1 MEQYCIHAVPD
12 APEVRLIYIKGM
24 HSVNSWRSEVNLS
37 QCKINLFVE
46 GHSYIIINGKS
57 HVANAG
63 DILLYR
69 PHDIHYGDI
78 PYEQMIEYFELL
90 FEPAALACLTGGD
103 ALVRLFA
110 ERVPEQQPIVLLR
123 PDAERLKSLNES
135 FYRLLNCL
143 RKNPAHGNLMALSM
157 LLEILCAIHACREYA
172 APLQSAS
179 FYPTPLMA
187 ALDYINGHFQES
199 ITNATIS
206 GVAAVSPSYL
216 NRLFRKYLHCTP
228 HAYLLSRRMA
238 YARQLPC
245 PGCFRYGNMLYGR
258 ISGQCLLCGNFQT
271 HHGAYPFALSAK
283 QFRKRQ
289 KLICIPQRRRTR
301 HSVDAAFF
309 CKFFWLFPNSHFPQA
324 VIALLVPEVASHGKK
339 HRPFLVKEPEMQ
351 CVCAGGQI
359 PGAQADSF
367 LHGLAVHPAAIVRAF
382 PVQPEFVAVL
392 VSGDDARFIK
402 VICGRESP
410 VADVQGEHRVGSAA

>member
-1 MEQYCIHAVPD
+1 MEQYCIQAVPD

-110 ERVPEQQPIVLLR
+110 ERVSEQQPIVLLR

-143 RKNPAHGNLMALSM
+143 RENPAHGNLMALSM

-179 FYPTPLMA
+179 LYYRVVVIRDPLQGLCYTVRDAVDWSVPPTTRWFMKGSNHSPL
-187 ALDYINGHFQES
+187 HF
-199 ITNATIS
+199 
-206 GVAAVSPSYL
+206 
-216 NRLFRKYLHCTP
+216 C
-228 HAYLLSRRMA
+228 
-238 YARQLPC
+238 
-245 PGCFRYGNMLYGR
+245 
-258 ISGQCLLCGNFQT
+258 
-271 HHGAYPFALSAK
+271 
-283 QFRKRQ
+283 
-289 KLICIPQRRRTR
+289 
-301 HSVDAAFF
+301 
-309 CKFFWLFPNSHFPQA
+309 
-324 VIALLVPEVASHGKK
+324 
-339 HRPFLVKEPEMQ
+339 
-351 CVCAGGQI
+351 
-359 PGAQADSF
+359 
-367 LHGLAVHPAAIVRAF
+367 
-382 PVQPEFVAVL
+382 
-392 VSGDDARFIK
+392 
-402 VICGRESP
+402 
-410 VADVQGEHRVGSAA
+410 

>member
-143 RKNPAHGNLMALSM
+143 RENPAHGNLMALSM

-238 YARQLPC
+238 YAR
-245 PGCFRYGNMLYGR
+245 N
-258 ISGQCLLCGNFQT
+258 CLVRGASVTETCYMAGFQD
-271 HHGAYPFALSAK
+271 SA
-283 QFRKRQ
+283 
-289 KLICIPQRRRTR
+289 
-301 HSVDAAFF
+301 
-309 CKFFWLFPNSHFPQA
+309 
-324 VIALLVPEVASHGKK
+324 
-339 HRPFLVKEPEMQ
+339 
-351 CVCAGGQI
+351 
-359 PGAQADSF
+359 SF
-367 LHGLAVHPAAIVRAF
+367 AAIFKRIAGLT
-382 PVQPEFVAVL
+382 P
-392 VSGDDARFIK
+392 SRF
-402 VICGRESP
+402 RQSNFER
-410 VADVQGEHRVGSAA
+410 DRN

>member
-143 RKNPAHGNLMALSM
+143 RENPAHGNLMALSM

-238 YARQLPC
+238 YAR
-245 PGCFRYGNMLYGR
+245 N
-258 ISGQCLLCGNFQT
+258 CLVRGASVTETCYMAGFQD
-271 HHGAYPFALSAK
+271 SA
-283 QFRKRQ
+283 
-289 KLICIPQRRRTR
+289 
-301 HSVDAAFF
+301 
-309 CKFFWLFPNSHFPQA
+309 
-324 VIALLVPEVASHGKK
+324 
-339 HRPFLVKEPEMQ
+339 
-351 CVCAGGQI
+351 
-359 PGAQADSF
+359 SF
-367 LHGLAVHPAAIVRAF
+367 AAIFKRITGLT
-382 PVQPEFVAVL
+382 P
-392 VSGDDARFIK
+392 SRFRQSNFERVDFTIK
-402 VICGRESP
+402 L
-410 VADVQGEHRVGSAA
+410 DT